1 MVARAPLDSFRV
13 MVAVSTS
20 PASPMAGSMR
30 QAPWAYSST
39 ISWPDRYRTIS
50 RSWIIMS
57 MKMPPDRATY
67 WAGGGSG
74 SRELIRTYW
83 TSPIL
88 PEATAS
94 FMAR

>member
-1 MVARAPLDSFRV
+1 MVARAPLESFRV
-13 MVAVSTS
+13 TVAVSTS

-39 ISWPDRYRTIS
+39 TSWPDRYRTMS

-57 MKMPPDRATY
+57 MKMPPETAAY
-67 WAGGGSG
+67 SAGGGSG
-74 SRELIRTYW
+74 SRELTRTYW

-88 PEATAS
+88 PAATAS
-94 FMAR
+94 RMAR